1 MADASTCLPLIET
14 IINSISSFE
23 DNKKKTLFEIRNS
36 LIQKIDGETNEA
48 FKNEVF
54 RDEFA
59 SLQVPKGELDKRSAQ
74 LGMMPARYLD
84 APFTPD
90 SHLIRT

>member
-36 LIQKIDGETNEA
+36 VIQIINGRTNLA
-48 FKNEVF
+48 FKNEVL

-59 SLQVPKGELDKRSAQ
+59 SLQVPKWELDNRSAQ
-74 LGMMPARYLD
+74 LGIMPARYLD
-84 APFTPD
+84 SFV
-90 SHLIRT
+90 